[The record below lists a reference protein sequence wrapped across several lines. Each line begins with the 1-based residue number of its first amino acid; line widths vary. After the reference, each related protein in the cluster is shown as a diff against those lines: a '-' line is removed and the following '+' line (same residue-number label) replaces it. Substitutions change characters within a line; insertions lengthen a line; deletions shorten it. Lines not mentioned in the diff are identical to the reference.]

1 MPIGANKVVTIHYTL
16 KDESGNL
23 LDSTQGSSPFS
34 FLTGHDQVIPK
45 LEEEIDTM
53 LIGGKKNILIAAEDA
68 YGEYRNDLVHQINK
82 ENFPPDVELEVGMQ
96 FVTSAPDGTQMPF
109 AIKQIDGDL
118 VTIDFN
124 HPLAGKNLEFE
135 VELVDVRDATEE
147 ELSHGH
153 VHGPHSHH

>member
-23 LDSTQGSSPFS
+23 LDSTQGTSPFS

-45 LEEEIDTM
+45 LEEEIETM
-53 LIGGKKNILIAAEDA
+53 LIGGKKNILISAEDA
-68 YGEYRNDLVHQINK
+68 YGEYRDDLVHQINK

-153 VHGPHSHH
+153 VHGPHGHH

>member
-23 LDSTQGSSPFS
+23 LDSTQGLMPFS
-34 FLTGHDQVIPK
+34 YLTGYDQVIPK

-53 LIGGKKNILIAAEDA
+53 LIGGKKNIFISAEDA
-68 YGEYRNDLVHQINK
+68 YGEYRDDLVHHIKK
-82 ENFPPDVELEVGMQ
+82 ENFPADVELEVGMQ
-96 FVTSAPDGTQMPF
+96 FVTNAPDGTQMPF
-109 AIKQIDGDL
+109 AIKQIDGDM

-135 VELVDVRDATEE
+135 VELVDVRDATDE
-147 ELSHGH
+147 ELAHGR

>member
-23 LDSTQGSSPFS
+23 LDSTQGSLPFS

-53 LIGGKKNILIAAEDA
+53 LIGGKKNILISAEDA
-68 YGEYRNDLVHQINK
+68 YGEYRDDLVHQINK
-82 ENFPPDVELEVGMQ
+82 ENFPQDVELEVGMQ
-96 FVTSAPDGTQMPF
+96 FVTSAPDGIQMPF

-147 ELSHGH
+147 ELAHGH
-153 VHGPHSHH
+153 IHGPHGHH

>member
-23 LDSTQGSSPFS
+23 LDSTQGSLPFS

-53 LIGGKKNILIAAEDA
+53 LIGGKKNILISAEDA
-68 YGEYRNDLVHQINK
+68 YGEYRDDLVHQINK
-82 ENFPPDVELEVGMQ
+82 ENFPQDVELEVGMQ

-147 ELSHGH
+147 ELAHGH
-153 VHGPHSHH
+153 IHGPHGHH